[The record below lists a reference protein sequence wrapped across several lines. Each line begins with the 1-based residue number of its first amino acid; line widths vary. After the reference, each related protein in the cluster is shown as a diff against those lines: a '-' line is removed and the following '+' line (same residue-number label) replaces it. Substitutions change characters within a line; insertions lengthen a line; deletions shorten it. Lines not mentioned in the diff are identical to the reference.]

1 MSSPVSYERKGN
13 VGVITVNNPP
23 VNALGHA
30 VRQGFADG
38 LKTGLADDGAKVLVV
53 IGGGR
58 TFPAGADITEFGKP
72 LQEPGLTEVIDGF
85 ENSTKP
91 VIAAVHG
98 TALGG
103 GMEIVLG
110 CHFRVAA
117 TTAMCGL
124 PEVKLG
130 IIPGAGGT
138 QRLPRIVGAQTAL
151 EMITSGNFI
160 KAPKALKMGIFDELI
175 EGDLEEGAVAF
186 AEKVIAENRPIRKV
200 SELSVEADSDVF
212 ENFRKGIARKSR
224 GYLSPF
230 KCIDSVENATK
241 FPFDEGMAKEREIF
255 IECLSSP
262 QSAGQRFMFFAERT
276 ASKVN
281 DVPKDTPLR
290 DLKTAGV
297 LGAGTMGGGI
307 AMNFLNAGI
316 PVTIVEMAQEA
327 LDKGIGIIR
336 TNYENTA
343 KKGRLTQEQ
352 VEERMALLTGTTDM
366 NDLASVDIVIEA
378 VFENMEVKKD
388 VFAKLNGICKEGAIL
403 ASNTSTLDVNEIA
416 SVTDRPQDVIGLH
429 FFSPANVMPLLEIVR
444 GAGTAK
450 DVLATCMKMAKKIS
464 KVGVV
469 VGVCEGFVGNRM
481 LHGYLTQSQRMI
493 EEGATPA
500 QVDKVIFDYGLA
512 MGPFTMADLA
522 GNDVGWRIRLGKLSD
537 EERAERS
544 YTGTIADRICDIGRF
559 GQKTSKGWY
568 DYKAGDRTPYPSD
581 EVLSI
586 IEEVRRD
593 KDINARAIGD
603 DEILKRCIYALVNE
617 GAKILEEGI
626 AQRSSDIDVIYIY
639 GYGFPPYRGG
649 PMFYADQV
657 GLKNVY
663 ADICKFQETHGDVWE
678 PAPLLKKL
686 AEEGKSFSDL

>member
-30 VRQGFADG
+30 VRQGFANG
-38 LKTGLADDGAKVLVV
+38 LKTGLADDGAKALVV

-568 DYKAGDRTPYPSD
+568 DYKTGDRTPYPSD

-586 IEEVRRD
+586 IEDVRRD
-593 KDINARAIGD
+593 KDINARSIED

>member
-1 MSSPVSYERKGN
+1 MTSPVSYERKGN

-30 VRQGFADG
+30 VRQGFADC
-38 LKTGLADDGAKVLVV
+38 LKTGLADKGAKALVV
-53 IGGGR
+53 MGGGR

-72 LQEPGLTEVIDGF
+72 LAEPGLTDVIDGF
-85 ENSTKP
+85 ENSPKP
-91 VIAAVHG
+91 VVAAVHG

-138 QRLPRIVGAQTAL
+138 QRLPRIVGAQAAL
-151 EMITSGNFI
+151 EMITSGNFVGAA
-160 KAPKALKMGIFDELI
+160 KAHKMGIFDELV
-175 EGDLEEGAVAF
+175 EGDLEAGAIAF
-186 AEKVIAENRPIRKV
+186 AEKVISENLPIRKV
-200 SELSVEADSDVF
+200 SALSVEAESNLF

-230 KCIDSVENATK
+230 KCIDSVENATQY
-241 FPFDEGMAKEREIF
+241 PFAEGMKKEREIF
-255 IECLSSP
+255 IECLNSP

-276 ASKVN
+276 ASKVK

-290 DLKTAGV
+290 EIKTAGI

-307 AMNFLNAGI
+307 AMNFLNAGM
-316 PVTIVEMAQEA
+316 PVTMVEMTQEA
-327 LDKGIGIIR
+327 LDKGMGIIR
-336 TNYENTA
+336 KNYENTA

-352 VEERMALLTGTTDM
+352 VENRMDLLTGSLDY
-366 NDLASVDIVIEA
+366 NDFASVDIVIEA
-378 VFENMEVKKD
+378 VFENMDVKKE
-388 VFAKLNGICKEGAIL
+388 VFGKLTGICKEGAIL
-403 ASNTSTLDVNEIA
+403 ATNTSTLDIDDIA
-416 SVTDRPQDVIGLH
+416 AVTDRPQDVIGLH

-444 GAGTAK
+444 GANTGK
-450 DVLATCMKMAKKIS
+450 DVLATCMKLSKKIS

-469 VGVCEGFVGNRM
+469 VGVCDGFVGNRM
-481 LHGYLTQSQRMI
+481 LHSYLTQSQRMI

-500 QVDKVIFDYGLA
+500 QVDKVLYNYGLA

-544 YTGTIADRICDIGRF
+544 YTGTIADRICDSGRF

-568 DYKAGDRTPYPSD
+568 DYKEGDRTPYPSD
-581 EVLSI
+581 EVQAV
-586 IEEVRRD
+586 IEEVRRE
-593 KDINARAIGD
+593 KEINARSIED
-603 DEILKRCIYALVNE
+603 DEILKRCVYALVNE

-639 GYGFPPYRGG
+639 GYGYPPYRGG

-663 ADICKFQETHGDVWE
+663 DDICKFRETHGDVWE

-686 AEEGKSFSDL
+686 AAEGKSFSDL